1 MLTSNVVDSGFE
13 PRSDNTKNNNKTNK
27 MFEDTKGV
35 FRSRKS
41 KDRQHKDQMKK
52 DKKRSTKHK
61 TIILVSVASA
71 LSSSMQE
78 K

>member
-1 MLTSNVVDSGFE
+1 
-13 PRSDNTKNNNKTNK
+13 